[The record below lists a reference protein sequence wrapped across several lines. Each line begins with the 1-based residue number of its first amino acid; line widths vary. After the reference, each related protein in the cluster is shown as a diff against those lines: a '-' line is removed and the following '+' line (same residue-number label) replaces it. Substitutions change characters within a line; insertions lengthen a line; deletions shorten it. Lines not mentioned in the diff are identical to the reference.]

1 MRNFPISTIF
11 GAGLFVLLI
20 LGSIASG
27 LWKTENS
34 SAIPILRI
42 CEAENVTD
50 VQIRE
55 CTIRQRMQSAV
66 EARLD
71 QR

>member
-1 MRNFPISTIF
+1 MSYFPIF
-11 GAGLFVLLI
+11 CAGLFVLLI
-20 LGSIASG
+20 LGFITSG
-27 LWKTENS
+27 AWKTENS
-34 SAIPILRI
+34 TAIPIRRI

-66 EARLD
+66 EARLY